1 MRKRPSRLRQTL
13 WTLVRLA
20 VTVGAIWYV
29 ITQITWKDRAIVD
42 GETIVGWVHVEDGQ
56 RWLEPD
62 SGGAAILLPKDA
74 ENPDSPVRF
83 VPGIITIFGRLHYA
97 YLVAAILLYPLTVL
111 LCALR
116 WQWLLA
122 SHDLHPGYWESLRLT
137 WMGLLVNNVLPGST
151 GGDLPK
157 AVSIARRS
165 PGKRTSAVMTVFL
178 DRVIG
183 LVALMLV
190 GTTAV
195 LLRSF
200 QDGFDSGGLLV
211 LTMLGICF
219 LLTFLYFGRWARKV
233 FRIEWLLSRIPF
245 GEGIRRIDASLYH
258 YREHPWQLAR
268 CLLLSIFIWCW
279 TLVMICLLGQ
289 ALSMPTALVDY
300 FVYLP
305 LVFTAGA
312 VAPSIAGLGVLEG
325 LFQYFFTATGAT
337 AASAVALCLLY
348 RLMMLICSLPGAI
361 PFFAEFSSRAPKQIV
376 RPADEEESPDDVREP
391 AGAVV

>member
-1 MRKRPSRLRQTL
+1 MGIRPSRIRHTL
-13 WTLVRLA
+13 WTLVRLG
-20 VTVGAIWYV
+20 VTIGAIWYV

-42 GETIVGWVHVEDGQ
+42 GHTIIGWVHVEDGQ

-62 SGGAAILLPKDA
+62 GGGPEILLPKDA
-74 ENPDSPVRF
+74 ESPNAKVRF
-83 VPGIITIFGRLHYA
+83 VPGIITIFGRLNF
-97 YLVAAILLYPLTVL
+97 LFLGAAILLYPLTVL
-111 LCALR
+111 LCARR

-122 SHDLHPGYWESLRLT
+122 SHDLHPGFWESLRLT
-137 WMGLLVNNVLPGST
+137 WMGLLFNNVLPGST
-151 GGDLPK
+151 GGDVLK

-190 GTTAV
+190 GTMAV

-200 QDGFDSGGLLV
+200 QGGFDSGGLLV
-211 LTMLGICF
+211 LAMLGACVMITAVF
-219 LLTFLYFGRWARKV
+219 FSRWARQM
-233 FRIEWLLSRIPF
+233 FPLGWLLDRIPF
-245 GEGIRRIDASLYH
+245 GEGIRKIDASVYH
-258 YREHPWQLAR
+258 YREHPWQLVR

-279 TLVMICLLGQ
+279 TLIMVCLLGQ
-289 ALSMPTALVDY
+289 ALSMPTALVHY

-325 LFQYFFTATGAT
+325 LFQYFFTLTGAT

-348 RLMMLICSLPGAI
+348 RLMMLICSVPGAI
-361 PFFAEFSSRAPKQIV
+361 PLFAEFSSRTPKHIV
-376 RPADEEESPDDVREP
+376 RRLEDEEDQEGVREP
-391 AGAVV
+391 AGAAF